1 MDDPTRSEKNV
12 SLAAIDPLKSASDK
26 EDSINLDR
34 CTSTNTAVLTK
45 EYTVEELKREI
56 DYLNQK
62 HIMLR
67 EENENP
73 ENLPLFES
81 IKKDGNKNVLVSKV
95 VILRNDLINIHRS
108 WADERIH
115 EIQEQMRSRGENEEE
130 TMQEKMEK
138 ELENKVYT
146 LDGATAK
153 NECAKFTF
161 QVDKY
166 ISMGNDDS
174 DDSGSNNPRR
184 TVTFAADD
192 DDSRRGRRNNP
203 PARDRESMGINSEL
217 GLMDDFDL

>member
-1 MDDPTRSEKNV
+1 
-12 SLAAIDPLKSASDK
+12 
-26 EDSINLDR
+26 
-34 CTSTNTAVLTK
+34 
-45 EYTVEELKREI
+45 
-56 DYLNQK
+56 
-62 HIMLR
+62 
-67 EENENP
+67 
-73 ENLPLFES
+73 
-81 IKKDGNKNVLVSKV
+81 
-95 VILRNDLINIHRS
+95 
-108 WADERIH
+108 
-115 EIQEQMRSRGENEEE
+115 
-130 TMQEKMEK
+130 MEK
-138 ELENKVYT
+138 ELENKIYT

-153 NECAKFTF
+153 NEGVKFTF

>member
-1 MDDPTRSEKNV
+1 
-12 SLAAIDPLKSASDK
+12 
-26 EDSINLDR
+26 
-34 CTSTNTAVLTK
+34 
-45 EYTVEELKREI
+45 
-56 DYLNQK
+56 
-62 HIMLR
+62 MLR

-138 ELENKVYT
+138 ELENKIYT

-192 DDSRRGRRNNP
+192 DDIRRGRRNNP